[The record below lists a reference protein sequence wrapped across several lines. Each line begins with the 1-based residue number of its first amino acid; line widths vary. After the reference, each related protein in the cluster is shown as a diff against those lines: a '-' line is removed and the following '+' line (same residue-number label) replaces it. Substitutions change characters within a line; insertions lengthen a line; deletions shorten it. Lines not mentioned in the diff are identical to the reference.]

1 MTERLYYAN
10 SYLTSFDATLL
21 DRDAQGE
28 RLYLDRTAFYPTS
41 GGQPFD
47 RGELLAADGNTATA
61 LAVVDVIDEGERI
74 AHVLAQPQPGL
85 GPGTPLRGTIDWA
98 RRFDHM
104 QQHSGQHL
112 LSAVFQEQLGCGT
125 LSVHFGAE
133 SSTLDLDVA
142 SLAAE
147 QLQAVERRANALV
160 WENRE
165 LTLSSEDAQ
174 GAGGL
179 RKASARSGTL
189 RIVSIAGLDRSACGG
204 THVRRTGEIGAIALR
219 KLERVRKSVR
229 LEFLCGER
237 ALRRARAD
245 YEALSRLSAQLS
257 TSLDELPAVVEARL
271 GELQR
276 ADKRTRELSLR
287 LAELTARELYAQATA
302 STPAGSPVL
311 HWQRL
316 VGGELPELRT
326 LGQCYMA
333 QPRAVFV
340 AALEQPPSLLVAAAE
355 DSGCDAAALLRSALG
370 AAGGRGGGNARLAQ
384 GSAPSLDSL
393 EIALNTLR
401 AQLGPAID
409 NSSR

>member
-1 MTERLYYAN
+1 MTERLYHAD
-10 SYLTSFDATLL
+10 SYLTEFEATLL
-21 DRDAQGE
+21 EGDPNGQ
-28 RLYLDRTAFYPTS
+28 RLYLDQTAFYPTS

-47 RGELLAADGNTATA
+47 RGVLRAGGSAAP
-61 LAVVDVIDEGERI
+61 LAVVDVVDEGERI
-74 AHVLAQPQPGL
+74 AHVLAEPQPAL
-85 GPGTPLRGTIDWA
+85 VAGTRLTGTVDWA

-112 LSAVFQEQLGCGT
+112 LSAVFQEQLGCAT

-133 SSTLDLDVA
+133 SSTLDLD
-142 SLAAE
+142 AAALGQE

-174 GAGGL
+174 EVSGL
-179 RKASARSGTL
+179 RKPSARSGAL

-219 KLERVRKSVR
+219 RLERVRKSVR
-229 LEFLCGER
+229 VEFLCGER
-237 ALRRARAD
+237 ALRRSRAD

-257 TSLDELPAVVEARL
+257 TSLDELPAVMESRL

-276 ADKRTRELSLR
+276 ADKRTRELAQQ
-287 LAELTARELYAQATA
+287 LAELTARDLYAQAAARGGT
-302 STPAGSPVL
+302 SGPVL
-311 HWQRL
+311 HWQR
-316 VGGELPELRT
+316 GGTGTLPDQRT
-326 LGQCYMA
+326 LAQCYLA
-333 QPRAVFV
+333 QPRALFV

-355 DSGCDAAALLRSALG
+355 DSGCDAAALLRAALA

-384 GSAPSLDSL
+384 GSVPSVDSL
-393 EIALNTLR
+393 EIALNALQ
-401 AQLGPAID
+401 AQLGCAAG